1 MSFRDR
7 LKGAIERVKY
17 TLVYNA
23 GTNQIPAGAH
33 FWDERGWF
41 GGSEVGNAY
50 EACAIA
56 YACISTQAKD
66 VSNVP
71 LLFLSDPEDPESAV
85 PETDVVRR
93 LFMNPHPELSTR
105 QYLELCMIWRLL
117 RGEAFTVFD
126 NPRKPQVM
134 WPGRD
139 PLGFDEKTKNTELV
153 AWTYNKK
160 EPIAPG
166 ELMHDKLVNPYNPFR
181 GLSPLKAAEH
191 SIQIDVRGD
200 VLTVNQI
207 NRGGERA
214 LLLKSATSH
223 LTPDKT
229 EQISERMRGRR
240 AMQAAVPRDTILP
253 FGIEPV
259 DPKFTASDLDVLAA
273 QGPSEYKICAVYGMN
288 PFLIGRGDSAKYDSS
303 AGIIR
308 LYWERTLIPT
318 LASLESTW
326 DSFFDRQAL
335 KTRVRFD
342 RSKIR
347 ALQEDETERAKLAE
361 IYVRAGVPWAE
372 VNRRFSLGLDLA
384 AIPGAEDT
392 LVSATMIP
400 ASLAHDQT
408 ELPSAAPPQPPPSA
422 PPKAEPPAA
431 PDAAEINARVMARA
445 KGISGRIRH
454 ARRRSKAERTTTR
467 KIRGVFNKFGRE
479 TREIVL
485 ELFRHGVD
493 TQLLPELER
502 RLNAQREPLG
512 EALVDAVETPMK
524 ATAVDARVSIRELVV
539 EREESH
545 ELHTKALEYSPVI
558 EGLLDARFE
567 YLLTVKSGMV
577 VEGLM
582 FATYEAVETAIAQG
596 EGAGRVAAILEKT
609 WKVEANQAAR
619 IARTEIG
626 TIFNS
631 ARNAEM
637 IETGFKRHQWI
648 TAYDELVRGQDPSD
662 EFDHIQCHEEIRKIG
677 DAFSCGLL
685 YPMESGGEPGNVIN
699 CRCETLP
706 MA

>member
-50 EACAIA
+50 EACSIA

-66 VSNVP
+66 VANVP
-71 LLFLSDPEDPESAV
+71 LMFLSDEDDPESDV
-85 PETDVVRR
+85 PETDIVRR

-105 QYLELCMIWRLL
+105 QFLELCMIWRLL
-117 RGEAFTVFD
+117 RGETFTVFD
-126 NPRKPQVM
+126 NPQRPQVM
-134 WPGRD
+134 WPGYD
-139 PLGFDEKTKNTELV
+139 PLRFVEKVNDTVLA
-153 AWTYNKK
+153 AWVYNKST
-160 EPIAPG
+160 PYGPG
-166 ELMHDKLVNPYNPFR
+166 ELMHDKLINPYNPWR
-181 GLSPLKAAEH
+181 GLSPLKSAEH

-214 LLLKSATSH
+214 LLLKSVTAH
-223 LTPDKT
+223 LGKDKR
-229 EQISERMRGRR
+229 EQIGEGLRGRR
-240 AMQAAVPRDTILP
+240 ATVAAVPRDSILP
-253 FGIEPV
+253 FGLEPV

-273 QGPSEYKICAVYGMN
+273 QGPSEQKICAVYGMS

-308 LYWERTLIPT
+308 LYWERTLIPA
-318 LASLESTW
+318 LSSLESTW
-326 DSFFDRQAL
+326 DAHFDRHNL

-347 ALQEDETERAKLAE
+347 ALQEDDTERAKLAE
-361 IYVRAGVPWAE
+361 VYVRAGIPWAE
-372 VNRRFSLGLDLA
+372 VNRRFNLGLDLA

-392 LVSATMIP
+392 LVAASMIP
-400 ASLAHDQT
+400 ASVAYGQT
-408 ELPSAAPPQPPPSA
+408 ELPSAAPPPEA
-422 PPKAEPPAA
+422 PKAETPPEA
-431 PDAAEINARVMARA
+431 PDPDAINARIVERA
-445 KGISGRIRH
+445 KGIGNRIRH
-454 ARRRSKAERTTTR
+454 ARRRALAEHKTTR
-467 KIRGVFNKFGRE
+467 VLRGVFRRFKRE

-485 ELFRHGVD
+485 DLFKRGVD
-493 TQLLPELER
+493 TQLLPELVR
-502 RLNAQREPLG
+502 RLNALREPLG
-512 EALVDAVETPMK
+512 EALVDAVDTPMR
-524 ATAVDARVSIRELVV
+524 AQAVDARVSIRELVV

-545 ELHTKALEYSPVI
+545 AWHTKALEFSPVV
-558 EGLLDARFE
+558 EGLIEARFE
-567 YLLTVKSGMV
+567 YLQATKASVVIDGLT
-577 VEGLM
+577 
-582 FATYEAVETAIAQG
+582 FATSEAIETAIAQG
-596 EGAGRVAAILEKT
+596 EGAGRVAAILEQT
-609 WKVEANQAAR
+609 WNVEANQAAR
-619 IARTEIG
+619 IARTELG

-637 IETGFKRHQWI
+637 IETGFQKHQWI
-648 TAYDELVRGQDPSD
+648 TAADELVRGQDPSD
-662 EFDHIQCHEEIRKIG
+662 EFDHIQCHEEIRRIG
-677 DAFSCGLL
+677 EAFSCGLL

-706 MA
+706 IA

>member
-17 TLVYNA
+17 GLIYNA

-71 LLFLSDPEDPESAV
+71 LLFLSDPSDPESEV
-85 PETDVVRR
+85 PESDIVRR
-93 LFMNPHPELSTR
+93 LFMAPHPALSTR

-117 RGEAFTVFD
+117 RGETFTVFD
-126 NPRKPQVM
+126 NPKAPQEM
-134 WPGRD
+134 WPGYD
-139 PLGFDEKTKNTELV
+139 PLRFVEKVRDTTLS
-153 AWTYNKK
+153 AWIYNK
-160 EPIAPG
+160 EAPYAPS
-166 ELMHDKLVNPYNPFR
+166 EVMHDKLVNPYNPWR
-181 GLSPLKAAEH
+181 GLSPLKSAEH

-214 LLLKSATSH
+214 LLLKSITTH
-223 LTPDKT
+223 LDKDKR
-229 EQISERMRGRR
+229 EQISEGLKGRR
-240 AMQAAVPRDTILP
+240 ATMASVPRDSILP
-253 FGIEPV
+253 HGLEPV

-273 QGPSEYKICAVYGMN
+273 QGPSEQKICAVYGMS

-308 LYWERTLIPT
+308 LYWERTLIPA

-326 DSFFDRQAL
+326 DSHFDRQAL

-347 ALQEDETERAKLAE
+347 ALQEDEAERAKVAS
-361 IYVRAGVPWAE
+361 IYIRNGVPWAE
-372 VNRRFSLGLDLA
+372 VNRRFNLGLDLA

-408 ELPSAAPPQPPPSA
+408 ELPSAAPPPEV
-422 PPKAEPPAA
+422 PKAGTSPEVPKVGTPEMN
-431 PDAAEINARVMARA
+431 DRIVGRA
-445 KGISGRIRH
+445 KGIGNRIRH
-454 ARRRSKAERTTTR
+454 ARRRALAEHKTTR
-467 KIRGVFNKFGRE
+467 VLRGIFRRFKRE

-485 ELFRHGVD
+485 ALFDRGVD
-493 TQLLPELER
+493 VQLLPELER
-502 RLNAQREPLG
+502 QLKTLVTDLG
-512 EALVDAVETPMK
+512 PALVGAVETPMK
-524 ATAVDARVSIRELVV
+524 AMAVDARVSVRELVA

-545 ELHTKALEYSPVI
+545 AWHTKALEYSPVV
-558 EGLLDARFE
+558 EGLIEARFE
-567 YLLTVKSGMV
+567 YLQAVKPKMVLDGLT
-577 VEGLM
+577 
-582 FATYEAVETAIAQG
+582 FAASEAIETAIAQG
-596 EGAGRVAAILEKT
+596 EGAGRVAAILEQT
-609 WKVEANQAAR
+609 WSVEANQAAR
-619 IARTEIG
+619 IARTELG

-631 ARNAEM
+631 ARVAEM
-637 IETGFKRHQWI
+637 TETGFKKHQWI
-648 TAYDELVRGQDPSD
+648 TAADELVRGQDPSD
-662 EFDHIQCHEEIRKIG
+662 EFDHIQCHEEIRRIG
-677 DAFSCGLL
+677 DTFSCGLA

-706 MA
+706 IA